1 MMTAMRTMG
10 VEEELLVVD
19 ELSGKPRA
27 VAAAAL
33 EHVDEPADGAD
44 GGVVG
49 ELMLQMLET
58 GTRPCTTLDELAEEL
73 STWRRRADEA
83 AGTVGC
89 RAVALAT
96 SPVPV
101 VPETTANPRYQR
113 MAEEFGL
120 TQAEQLVCGCHVHVS
135 VESDEEG
142 IAVLDRIRGWLP
154 VLVALTANSPYW
166 QGLDTGYA
174 SFRSQLWR
182 RWPSAGATDVFGTVE
197 TYQAAVHAMVATGAV
212 LDEGMVYF
220 DVRLSRTY
228 PTIEVRVGDVCADR
242 EVVVAAAALVRG
254 LVDTAAEA
262 WRTGTPVPPVPT
274 MLIDLATWRAGRSG
288 LGGDLVDVFTGLP
301 RPAAEVVHALLDHV
315 RPALDAAGDTALVE
329 SVVERLLRDGTA
341 AERQRA
347 VAATSEEAG
356 DLAGVVRDSIAL
368 THR

>member
-1 MMTAMRTMG
+1 MMATMRTMG
-10 VEEELLVVD
+10 VEEELLLVD

-49 ELMLQMLET
+49 ELMTQMLET
-58 GTRPCTTLDELAEEL
+58 GTRPCSTLAELTEEL
-73 STWRRRADEA
+73 TAWRRRADEA
-83 AGTVGC
+83 ARTVGC

-101 VPETTANPRYQR
+101 VPETTMSPRYQR

-142 IAVLDRIRGWLP
+142 VAVLDRIRGWLP
-154 VLVALTANSPYW
+154 VLLALTANSPYW

-182 RWPSAGATDVFGTVE
+182 RWPSAGATDVFGSVE
-197 TYQAAVHAMVATGAV
+197 TYHGAVHAMVATGAV

-220 DVRLSRTY
+220 DARLSRTY
-228 PTIEVRVGDVCADR
+228 PTLEVRVGDVCADR
-242 EVVVAAAALVRG
+242 EVVVAAAALVRA
-254 LVDTAAEA
+254 LVDTAAHQ
-262 WRTGTPVPPVPT
+262 WRDGTPVPDVPT
-274 MLIDLATWRAGRSG
+274 MLISLATWRAGRSG
-288 LGGDLVDVFTGLP
+288 LGGDLVDAFSGAP
-301 RPAAEVVHALLDHV
+301 HPAAEVVQALLEHV
-315 RPALDAAGDTALVE
+315 RPALDATGDTGLVE
-329 SVVERLLRDGTA
+329 GVVARLLRDGTA
-341 AERQRA
+341 ADRQRA
-347 VAATSEEAG
+347 VAAEATG
-356 DLAGVVRDSIAL
+356 LPAVVRDSIEL